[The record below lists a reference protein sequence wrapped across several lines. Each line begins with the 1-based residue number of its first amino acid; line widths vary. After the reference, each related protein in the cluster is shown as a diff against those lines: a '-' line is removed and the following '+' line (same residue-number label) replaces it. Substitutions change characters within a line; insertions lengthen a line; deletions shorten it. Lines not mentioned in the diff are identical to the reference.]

1 MLNKEEDSPEGYIP
15 VSISMLPIDVAI
27 LDRLAREKHLS
38 RSEFVRQIF
47 GLWLRD
53 LSAKFHPP
61 LAGVFTDKAGNIVCS
76 GLLSDEGKAKFESG
90 EWVLKKAF

>member
-1 MLNKEEDSPEGYIP
+1 MLSKEDSPEGYVP

-53 LSAKFHPP
+53 LSAKFNPP
-61 LAGVFTDKAGNIVCS
+61 LAGVFTDKEGNLVCS
-76 GLLSDEGKAKFESG
+76 GLLSDEGKAKVDAG
-90 EWVLKKAF
+90 IWILKKSF